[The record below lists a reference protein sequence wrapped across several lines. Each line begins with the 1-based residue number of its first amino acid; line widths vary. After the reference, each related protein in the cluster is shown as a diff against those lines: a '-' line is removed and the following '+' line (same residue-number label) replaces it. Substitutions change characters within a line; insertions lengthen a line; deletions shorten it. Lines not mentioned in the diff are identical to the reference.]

1 MLIILADRL
10 SFNRHTLPLH
20 DKILT
25 SSPIFKNKRH
35 VSRHFLR
42 SDVTS
47 WYRSAPYV
55 CILVRSH
62 ITSRFAVVIE
72 SACTCMR
79 DVRVGIRRD

>member
-10 SFNRHTLPLH
+10 SFNRHTYLSMIRFKS
-20 DKILT
+20 DIQKQKTRFT
-25 SSPIFKNKRH
+25 S
-35 VSRHFLR
+35 FLR

-79 DVRVGIRRD
+79 DVRVGIRRA

>member
-10 SFNRHTLPLH
+10 SFNRHTYLSMIRFFRQVRYSKTK
-20 DKILT
+20 DT
-25 SSPIFKNKRH
+25 FH
-35 VSRHFLR
+35 VILR

-79 DVRVGIRRD
+79 DIRVGIRRA